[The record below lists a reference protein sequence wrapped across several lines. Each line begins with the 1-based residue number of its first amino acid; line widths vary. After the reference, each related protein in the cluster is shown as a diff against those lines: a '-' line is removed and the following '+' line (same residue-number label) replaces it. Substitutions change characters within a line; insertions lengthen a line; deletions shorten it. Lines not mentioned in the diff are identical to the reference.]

1 MSQARVRK
9 LFYNA
14 LLEYTDTTGIAVYLD
29 NIREFDQNGSAIEP
43 PPSGNYL
50 HAHLIPADTYDDS
63 LSGDHKVFIGMFQVT
78 IVTEYGRGS
87 KIAEDIADEIQQV
100 FSLNRRF
107 IDSSGFTVQV
117 ISPIKVP
124 EGRQQGVQWR
134 LPVYFDYR
142 ADTN

>member
-29 NIREFDQNGSAIEP
+29 NIREFDQNGAVIEP

-50 HAHLIPADTYDDS
+50 HAHLIPTDTYDDS
-63 LSGDHKVFIGMFQVT
+63 LGGDHKVFEGIFQVT

-87 KIAEDIADEIQQV
+87 KNAEDIADEIQEV
-100 FSLNRRF
+100 FKLNKRFTDSL
-107 IDSSGFTVQV
+107 GFTVQV
-117 ISPIKVP
+117 LTPLKVP
-124 EGRQQGVQWR
+124 EGRQQGIQWR
-134 LPVYFDYR
+134 LPVYFNYR